1 MNNYDKYLKY
11 RAKYNLF
18 LGGNKINTMKDLFN
32 LHFDNNWILTG
43 SEAIKKYLEHFN
55 ISKFDFPTNDVDIFY
70 VSANELSSRMIGSY
84 KRKQERP
91 ERSMTFSN
99 DDSSFD
105 ISIVRRPLNYYLI
118 DGIRLDTPSNM
129 LDNYEE
135 NLELRNNP
143 IDNIKIDALRE
154 IIKVINPDDKLRL
167 ALDVDDS
174 KKRKLEDNDEA
185 LYNSA
190 RAWGWRG

>member
-1 MNNYDKYLKY
+1 MKKYFKKYLSGKVKLIIIWNVVGLYFMVNKIYYNYMNNYNKYLKY
-11 RAKYNLF
+11 IAKYNLF

-55 ISKFDFPTNDVDIFY
+55 INKFDFPTNDVDIFY

-99 DDSSFD
+99 DESS
-105 ISIVRRPLNYYLI
+105 I
-118 DGIRLDTPSNM
+118 D
-129 LDNYEE
+129 
-135 NLELRNNP
+135 
-143 IDNIKIDALRE
+143 
-154 IIKVINPDDKLRL
+154 
-167 ALDVDDS
+167 
-174 KKRKLEDNDEA
+174 
-185 LYNSA
+185 
-190 RAWGWRG
+190 